1 LRCVVS
7 YEKTTRLWVTLCALP
22 PPGTASCH
30 CGSLYP
36 PIYLSRL
43 HQTPI
48 HEPQL
53 ASGKQGTLRPAIL
66 IIILYLSPRP
76 FHIVYST
83 HRLSSLFRSRSRNH
97 PSRKHQQHQTLY
109 TPMSN
114 CNYVATRPAHTFLP
128 LGTSSGSPI
137 VCIPYLES
145 FFYAHTNHVSFLD
158 LLSQVFVLLFN
169 PDHKSLFVAMFPHV
183 VLVLLALVSSVCF
196 LLWFL
201 GSLFFSFHSFEQYCR
216 SERANR
222 ALRKQKI
229 LGPAL

>member
-1 LRCVVS
+1 MRTT
-7 YEKTTRLWVTLCALP
+7 TTRDRLVPLWFFVSSYIPIP
-22 PPGTASCH
+22 PPSNPHTRTTTC
-30 CGSLYP
+30 
-36 PIYLSRL
+36 I
-43 HQTPI
+43 
-48 HEPQL
+48 
-53 ASGKQGTLRPAIL
+53 GKQGTLRPAIL

-158 LLSQVFVLLFN
+158 LLSQVFVLLFK